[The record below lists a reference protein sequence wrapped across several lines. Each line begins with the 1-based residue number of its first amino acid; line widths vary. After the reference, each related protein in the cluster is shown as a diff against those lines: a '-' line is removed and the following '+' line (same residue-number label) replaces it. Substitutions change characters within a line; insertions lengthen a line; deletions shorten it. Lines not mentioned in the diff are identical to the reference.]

1 MTITHHPDI
10 ANLMCCA
17 AGSQPEAFAAV
28 IASHLS
34 LCKTCCCEVRR
45 MQQIGVALFDKLEP
59 VKMAE
64 PAPVVA
70 MRAAEAGET
79 APKTEHAASPCC
91 GMSAGGV
98 PGPLVPLIGDNLDN
112 IDWHWLV
119 PGVWV
124 YSVPLSKGCG
134 GTLKLLRVAPGKKI
148 PEHTH
153 EGQELT
159 LILRGSYTD
168 ALGTYRLGDVAD
180 LDEAAVH
187 SPVACS
193 KQGCICLTATEGKL
207 EFTGTLAR
215 LLQPLLD
222 R

>member
-34 LCKTCCCEVRR
+34 LCKACCCEVRR

-59 VKMAE
+59 AKMSA

-70 MRAAEAGET
+70 MRAGEAEIASKSDAA
-79 APKTEHAASPCC
+79 APHPCC
-91 GMSAGGV
+91 GLSAGGV
-98 PGPLVPLIGDNLDN
+98 PGPLVPLIGDSLDA
-112 IDWHWLV
+112 IDWQPLA
-119 PGVWV
+119 PGISV
-124 YSVPLSKGCG
+124 YRVPLSKGCG
-134 GTLKLLRVAPGKKI
+134 GELRLLKVEPGQKI
-148 PEHTH
+148 PEHLH
-153 EGQELT
+153 GGQELT

-168 ALGTYRLGDVAD
+168 VLGTYRQGDVAD
-180 LDEAAVH
+180 LDEATQH

-193 KQGCICLTATEGKL
+193 KQGCICLMANEGKL
-207 EFTGTLAR
+207 AFAGVSADT
-215 LLQPLLD
+215 P
-222 R
+222 

>member
-34 LCKTCCCEVRR
+34 LCKACCCEVRR

-59 VKMAE
+59 AKLAE

-70 MRAAEAGET
+70 MRAGEAEI
-79 APKTEHAASPCC
+79 APKSDAQAPHPCC

-98 PGPLVPLIGDNLDN
+98 PGPLVSLIGDSLDAVK
-112 IDWHWLV
+112 WEPLA
-119 PGVWV
+119 PGIQI
-124 YSVPLSKGCG
+124 YRVPLSKGCCG
-134 GTLKLLRVAPGKKI
+134 ELWLLKVDPGKKI

-153 EGQELT
+153 GGQELT
-159 LILRGSYTD
+159 LILRGSYSD
-168 ALGTYRLGDVAD
+168 VLGTYRPGDVAD
-180 LDEAAVH
+180 LDEATQH

-193 KQGCICLTATEGKL
+193 KQGCICLMANEGKL
-207 EFTGTLAR
+207 AFVDTPAEA
-215 LLQPLLD
+215 P
-222 R
+222 